1 MKAIQAGEH
10 GGYEALRLVD
20 MPRPQPQAGQAL
32 VRVTSAG
39 VTPLDRTVLAGLH
52 PRAAAPPLV
61 PGNEGAG
68 VVIED
73 PAGRFSA
80 GERVLFFAGPGG
92 VTQDGTFAELASV
105 PSGNLA
111 PLPAEIPGEIAS
123 GLPVPYLSAF
133 LALRQAGFRAGQSVL
148 APGVGGSVGNAT
160 LKVARALGAS
170 QLLSTAGSPAKE
182 AAAAADGGLRRVDIV
197 NLERESLADGLARL
211 APGGVDVVIDALGG
225 AITGQ
230 AVGGL
235 ARGGRLVVM
244 GYAAGTETTM
254 RVTDLVWKLA
264 RVSGFSLFAASAQE
278 QAEAYAAVL
287 PLIASG
293 EITPAHDRS
302 FPLAQA
308 PEALRHLIED
318 RPFGTVTLSVGA

>member
-1 MKAIQAGEH
+1 MKAIQAADR
-10 GGYEALRLVD
+10 GGYDALRLVD
-20 MPRPQPQAGQAL
+20 IPRPQPRAGQAL

-52 PRAAAPPLV
+52 PTARKLPLV

-73 PAGRFSA
+73 PSGRFPA

-92 VTQDGTFAELASV
+92 VTQDGTFAEIASV

-111 PLPAEIPGEIAS
+111 PLPAEIPEEVAG
-123 GLPVPYLSAF
+123 GLPVAYLSAF

-148 APGVGGSVGNAT
+148 APGAGGSVGNAT
-160 LKVARALGAS
+160 LKVARALEAS
-170 QLLSTAGSPAKE
+170 QLVSTAGSPAKE
-182 AAAAADGGLRRVDIV
+182 AAAAADGGLRDVSIV

-211 APGGVDVVIDALGG
+211 APRGVDIVIDALGG
-225 AITGQ
+225 PLTGQ

-244 GYAAGTETTM
+244 GYAAGTETTI
-254 RVTDLVWKLA
+254 RVTDLV
-264 RVSGFSLFAASAQE
+264 
-278 QAEAYAAVL
+278 
-287 PLIASG
+287 
-293 EITPAHDRS
+293 
-302 FPLAQA
+302 
-308 PEALRHLIED
+308 
-318 RPFGTVTLSVGA
+318 